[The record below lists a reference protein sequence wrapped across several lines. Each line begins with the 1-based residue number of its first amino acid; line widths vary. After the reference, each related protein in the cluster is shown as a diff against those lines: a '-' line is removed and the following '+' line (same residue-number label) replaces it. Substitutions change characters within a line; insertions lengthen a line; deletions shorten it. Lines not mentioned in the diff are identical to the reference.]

1 MGSCDGGGVASGTV
15 SENKG
20 TKGIRNWY
28 LIRKTRET
36 LPTIKMNESTK
47 ISTSYMKPF
56 PFFELKMCWAW
67 CLVCQLHPPSFLERK
82 KGIKK
87 MWFLEP
93 FFKMSQNWQG
103 LSKTDRNPW
112 EKRYL
117 CLVQWDLEVNY
128 GGKAPNKLEMKQ
140 VLEEALR
147 ALGNRDFIML
157 KKDTQFRGI
166 WQHLPRMLSILNKPA
181 TAKMTKMRLQKLWMK
196 MHKQNV
202 FSALSARSCR
212 SPARLWFNILQPKI
226 VQS

>member
-1 MGSCDGGGVASGTV
+1 MKKDQVIQAICFAGFCPYTVQVSNTQIYVRPPPICNSQCSLQSILSMGSCDGGGVASGTV

-87 MWFLEP
+87 M
-93 FFKMSQNWQG
+93 
-103 LSKTDRNPW
+103 
-112 EKRYL
+112 
-117 CLVQWDLEVNY
+117 
-128 GGKAPNKLEMKQ
+128 
-140 VLEEALR
+140 
-147 ALGNRDFIML
+147 
-157 KKDTQFRGI
+157 
-166 WQHLPRMLSILNKPA
+166 
-181 TAKMTKMRLQKLWMK
+181 
-196 MHKQNV
+196 
-202 FSALSARSCR
+202 
-212 SPARLWFNILQPKI
+212 
-226 VQS
+226 